1 MVDKSV
7 CMAQGLYLT
16 CNLIYFKLRL
26 RLLRVLKK
34 TQGMNWKRS
43 LKCGNCVETSR

>member
-7 CMAQGLYLT
+7 RMAQGLYLT
-16 CNLIYFKLRL
+16 CNLIYFKLCL

-34 TQGMNWKRS
+34 TQSGYELEEEIEMW
-43 LKCGNCVETSR
+43 